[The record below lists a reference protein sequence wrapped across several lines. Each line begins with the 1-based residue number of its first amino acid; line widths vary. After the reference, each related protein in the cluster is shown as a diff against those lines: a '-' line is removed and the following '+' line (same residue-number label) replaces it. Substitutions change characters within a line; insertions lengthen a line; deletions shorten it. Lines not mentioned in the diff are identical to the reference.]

1 MLEII
6 NADKSFS
13 HLHFVFVIFFRTIA
27 AGAVFFFFI
36 TNKSVRVFGF
46 LHRFSEIFGLD
57 MLLLAFSEILDS
69 QG

>member
-1 MLEII
+1 MQI
-6 NADKSFS
+6 NRFPTCTLSLLFFS
-13 HLHFVFVIFFRTIA
+13 EQLLLVL
-27 AGAVFFFFI
+27 FFFFI

>member
-27 AGAVFFFFI
+27 AGAVFFFFYH
-36 TNKSVRVFGF
+36 KQVRVFGF